1 MATVKKGAKP
11 APKTKDE
18 LVEMYTGIIAE
29 KEKEIASLE
38 RPQFV
43 THCSFK
49 YNESSSSVNLHTVKD
64 VRRLNEIL
72 AWLIGQAKH
81 FEEACSLTGTTDM
94 EFKHQ
99 GHTLH
104 QWASDISTEIGKIQI
119 SEKKEKLKNLKAK
132 AEALESQEAKEA
144 KALAAIEKE
153 LSEL

>member
-1 MATVKKGAKP
+1 MATAKKGAK

-18 LVEMYTGIIAE
+18 IVEMYNTIIAE
-29 KEKEIASLE
+29 KEKEISSLE

-49 YNESSSSVNLHTVKD
+49 YNESSTSLNLHTTKD

-72 AWLIGQAKH
+72 AWLIGQAKN
-81 FEEACSLTGTTDM
+81 FEEACSLTGTTGM

-99 GHTLH
+99 GFTLK
-104 QWASDISTEIGKIQI
+104 QWAADITTEIGKILI
-119 SEKKEKLKNLKAK
+119 SEKRDKLKELKSK
-132 AEALESQEAKEA
+132 LESLESQESKEA

-153 LSEL
+153 LSSM